1 MALAESIKFAHMADP
16 QQTNDRVADRVLATF
31 SEAVTTGM
39 PAAGG
44 R

>member
-16 QQTNDRVADRVLATF
+16 QQTNDRVLATF